1 MRNLRGFGLLAAI
14 ATFTAPMLSAQ
25 AEPIIGSFD
34 LSSMDTSVSACTN
47 FYQYTCG
54 NWLKKNPI
62 PPDQSAW
69 GRFSELA
76 ERNREKLRNI
86 LEAASRKP
94 SPETQK
100 ISDYYASC
108 MDELGIQAKGTSAL
122 FPQMQRIASLK
133 SKKELAE
140 LLASLHPIG
149 VRALFAFG
157 SNQDFKDASR
167 VIAFTDQSGLGL
179 PDRDYYLK
187 TDAKSVE
194 LRKAYVEH
202 VRLMF
207 ELLDDQDAGDPA
219 KNAETVM
226 KIETALAKGSLD
238 RIERRDPQKQY
249 HLLSLKQLSALAP
262 NFDWNTYFRG
272 VQAPPFKKLN
282 VNVPEFLKATSA
294 VIQSMSLDDLK
305 TYLRWQLVHS
315 SAPLLSTPFVNA
327 DFLFY
332 KQKLAGAKQLKARW
346 KRCVQYTDNDLGE
359 ELGKVYVKDTFSPES
374 KERML
379 KLVAA
384 LEKTYGED
392 LASLDWMGA
401 ATRKEALAKLKQ
413 IANKIGYPDK
423 WRDYG
428 GLKIVGGDALGNSQ
442 RANAFEFKR
451 QIDKIETPFNR
462 GEWQMTP
469 PTVNAYYD
477 PQAND
482 INFPAGI
489 LQPPFFDS
497 KIDDAV
503 NFGGIGMVIGHEITH
518 GFDDEG
524 RKFDS
529 AGNLRD
535 WWTTQDAKAFESRAS
550 CLVDQYSGYTAVDD
564 VKLNGKL
571 TLGENTAD
579 NGGIRIAYA
588 ALMETLAEQAKMPDA
603 VAAIGGKTPDT
614 MAAMGDK
621 AKVPDTA
628 GAIGDKSKATD
639 VIGAVGDKM
648 TQAKTLIDGFTPAQR
663 FFISYGQIWCSN
675 VTPETKR
682 LRALTDPHSQDQFR
696 VNGVVS
702 NFSEFKKAFGCGEK
716 TAMVRENAC
725 RVW

>member
-1 MRNLRGFGLLAAI
+1 MRHLRGFGLLAAI
-14 ATFTAPMLSAQ
+14 ATFTAPMLSVQ
-25 AEPIIGSFD
+25 AEPITGSFD
-34 LSSMDTSVSACTN
+34 LSSMDTSVSACTD
-47 FYQYTCG
+47 FYQYACG
-54 NWLKKNPI
+54 NWIKNNPV
-62 PPDQSAW
+62 PPDQPAL

-76 ERNREKLRNI
+76 ERNREKLRSI
-86 LEAASRKP
+86 LEAASKKP
-94 SPETQK
+94 TPETQK
-100 ISDYYASC
+100 IADYYASC
-108 MDELGIQAKGTSAL
+108 MDELGIQAQGTNAL
-122 FPQMQRIASLK
+122 VPQMQRIASLK
-133 SKKELAE
+133 SKKELAD
-140 LLASLHPIG
+140 LLAYLHSIG
-149 VRALFAFG
+149 VRALFSFG
-157 SNQDFKDASR
+157 ANQDFKDASR
-167 VIAFTDQSGLGL
+167 VIAFADQSGLGL
-179 PDRDYYLK
+179 PDRDYYFK
-187 TDAKSVE
+187 TDAKSVQ
-194 LRKAYVEH
+194 LRKVYVAH
-202 VRLMF
+202 IQIMF
-207 ELLDDQDAGDPA
+207 ELLDDADAGDPA

-238 RIERRDPQKQY
+238 RVERRDPKKLY
-249 HLLSLKQLSALAP
+249 HALSVQQLNTLAP
-262 NFDWNTYFRG
+262 NFAWTDYFRG
-272 VQAPPFKKLN
+272 VQAPPFKTLN
-282 VNVPEFLKATSA
+282 VTAPAFFQTTSA
-294 VIQSMSLDDLK
+294 VIQSFSLEDIK

-315 SAPLLSTPFVNA
+315 SAALLSTPFVNA
-327 DFLFY
+327 DFSFY
-332 KQKLAGAKQLKARW
+332 ARILAGAKQLKPRW

-374 KERML
+374 KARMI

-384 LEKTYGED
+384 LEKNYGED
-392 LASLDWMGA
+392 LASLDWMSET
-401 ATRKEALAKLKQ
+401 TRKEALIKLKQ
-413 IANKIGYPDK
+413 IANKIGYPDQ

-428 GLKIVGGDALGNSQ
+428 GLKIVRGDALGNSQ
-442 RANAFEFKR
+442 RADAFEFKR
-451 QIDKIETPFNR
+451 QIDKIGKPFNR

-477 PQAND
+477 AQAND

-524 RKFDS
+524 RQFDA
-529 AGNLRD
+529 AGNLRN
-535 WWTTQDAKAFESRAS
+535 WWTAQDAKAFESRAS
-550 CLVDQYSGYTAVDD
+550 CLVNQYSGYTAVDD

-603 VAAIGGKTPDT
+603 MG
-614 MAAMGDK
+614 AMGDK
-621 AKVPDTA
+621 AKGTDTI
-628 GAIGDKSKATD
+628 GAMGDKSKVTD
-639 VIGAVGDKM
+639 AMGAMGDKM
-648 TQAKTLIDGFTPAQR
+648 AQTKTLIDGFTPAQR

-682 LRALTDPHSQDQFR
+682 LRALTDPHSASEFR
-696 VNGVVS
+696 VNGAVS